1 MKTNQLFVLLAFI
14 TLLAPRTYGQ
24 QTEPALA
31 RVLYDFTHI
40 NDTLQPDKP
49 HKEEMVLYIGKHASL
64 YGTYT
69 LERMNQL
76 IKKQMDDPAFDGNLT
91 ITRSA
96 HITNESYYARP
107 ADRIFKQ
114 VNRLAGD
121 SYILEVAYPTIDW
134 QLTDKTK
141 TIGGYKV
148 QQATGHFKG
157 RDYTAWFTTELPF
170 QSGPWKLL
178 GLPGLVLEV
187 ADSRNEVAFR
197 YAGFET
203 LTKGDATVALPE
215 SAITATQKEFD
226 RLTDAFNKNR
236 QAFMDARA
244 QDRAQHSGSATP
256 LNGKPVMD
264 PSRIKSINVVKGD
277 SQTSATTNNPLELEG
292 QKVIK
297 SRKSAAGGGTSVMG
311 NHR

>member
-1 MKTNQLFVLLAFI
+1 MKTNKLFVLVSFI
-14 TLLAPRTYGQ
+14 TLLVSRTYGQ

-49 HKEEMVLYIGKHASL
+49 HKEEMVLYIGKQASL

-69 LERMNQL
+69 IERRDQL

-91 ITRSA
+91 ITGSA
-96 HITNESYYARP
+96 HATNESYYARP
-107 ADRIFKQ
+107 ADHIFKQ

-121 SYILEVAYPTIDW
+121 SYVLEAAYPAIDW
-134 QLTDKTK
+134 QLTAETK
-141 TIGGYKV
+141 TIGGYQV
-148 QQATGHFKG
+148 QQATCHFKG
-157 RDYTAWFTTELPF
+157 RDYTAWFTTEIPF

-178 GLPGLVLEV
+178 GLPGLVLE
-187 ADSRNEVAFR
+187 ATDSRNEVAFH

-215 SAITATQKEFD
+215 NAITATQKEFD
-226 RLTDAFNKNR
+226 RLTDAFHKNR

-244 QDRAQHSGSATP
+244 QDRAQHSGSAAT
-256 LNGKPVMD
+256 LNGKPLMD
-264 PSRIKSINVVKGD
+264 PSRIKSINVVKDD
-277 SQTSATTNNPLELEG
+277 SQTSATTNNPLEREE
-292 QKVIK
+292 QKV
-297 SRKSAAGGGTSVMG
+297 MG
-311 NHR
+311 DHR